1 MRVEY
6 LENKDLAIF
15 NGLKFRRDKKTGYY
29 LNSNIHKR
37 LHVYVWEYF
46 NGKVADGYQVHH
58 KKEKQNN
65 DIEFLESLSQKEHMK
80 IHGETET
87 EERKEWKRN
96 NLKEN
101 VRPKASEWHKSKEG
115 REWHKKHFEQFKD
128 KMFIKHIKICD
139 YCKMKYETTQD
150 NSRFCSNKCS
160 SAWRRKEGLDNEK
173 RICIYC
179 GKEFEINKYAKTE
192 TCSRSCASK
201 IAYQNRSK
209 E

>member
-58 KKEKQNN
+58 KKGKQNN
-65 DIEFLESLSQKEHMK
+65 DIEFLESLSQKEHMR

-101 VRPKASEWHKSKEG
+101 VRPKASEWHKLFYLHNFLNK
-115 REWHKKHFEQFKD
+115 FQF
-128 KMFIKHIKICD
+128 
-139 YCKMKYETTQD
+139 
-150 NSRFCSNKCS
+150 
-160 SAWRRKEGLDNEK
+160 
-173 RICIYC
+173 
-179 GKEFEINKYAKTE
+179 
-192 TCSRSCASK
+192 
-201 IAYQNRSK
+201 
-209 E
+209 